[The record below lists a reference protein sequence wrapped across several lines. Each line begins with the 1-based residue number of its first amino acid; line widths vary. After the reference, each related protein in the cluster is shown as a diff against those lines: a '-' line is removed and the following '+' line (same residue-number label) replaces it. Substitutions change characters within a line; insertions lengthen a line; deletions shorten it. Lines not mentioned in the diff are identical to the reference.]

1 VHGEIKMDIR
11 NATRGYGILEDFLAR
26 KRAGRADN
34 LILPEHRK
42 GRIADIG
49 CGNFPV
55 FLMRTEFAEK
65 YALDKIVSVRER
77 ELKEYGINFINC
89 DIEAGGRL
97 PFQND
102 YLDVV
107 TMLAVFEHIEPK
119 VLPGILEEIHR
130 ILKRGGMFIL
140 TTPACWTDGILR
152 VMAKLNLVS
161 PVEIEEH
168 KDAYSP
174 KKIYHLLT
182 STSFA
187 ADKIKHGYFEVFM
200 NIWVTAEK

>member
-1 VHGEIKMDIR
+1 MDAR
-11 NATRGYGILEDFLAR
+11 NATRGYGMLEDFLAR
-26 KRAGRADN
+26 KRAGMADN
-34 LILPEHRK
+34 LILPAHRR

-49 CGNFPV
+49 CGNYPV

-65 YALDKIVSVRER
+65 YGLDKISPSNA
-77 ELKEYGINFINC
+77 KEMQEYDINFVRC
-89 DIEAGGRL
+89 DIEEGERL
-97 PFQND
+97 PFQNE

-107 TMLAVFEHIEPK
+107 TMLAVFEHIEPE

-130 ILKRGGMFIL
+130 VLKRGGMFIL
-140 TTPACWTDGILR
+140 TTPAYWTDGILR

-168 KDAYSP
+168 KDAYSTR
-174 KKIYHLLT
+174 KIYHLLT
-182 STSFA
+182 ASPFSG
-187 ADKIKHGYFEVFM
+187 DKIKHGYFEALM

>member
-1 VHGEIKMDIR
+1 
-11 NATRGYGILEDFLAR
+11 
-26 KRAGRADN
+26 
-34 LILPEHRK
+34 
-42 GRIADIG
+42 
-49 CGNFPV
+49 
-55 FLMRTEFAEK
+55 MRTEFAEK
-65 YALDKIVSVRER
+65 YALDKSVSADEKD
-77 ELKEYGINFINC
+77 LKEYGINFINC

-97 PFQND
+97 PFQNE

-107 TMLAVFEHIEPK
+107 TMLAVFEHIEPG

-140 TTPACWTDGILR
+140 TTPAYWTDGILR

-161 PVEIEEH
+161 SVEIEEH

-174 KKIYHLLT
+174 KKICRLLT

-187 ADKIKHGYFEVFM
+187 GDKIKFGYFEAFM